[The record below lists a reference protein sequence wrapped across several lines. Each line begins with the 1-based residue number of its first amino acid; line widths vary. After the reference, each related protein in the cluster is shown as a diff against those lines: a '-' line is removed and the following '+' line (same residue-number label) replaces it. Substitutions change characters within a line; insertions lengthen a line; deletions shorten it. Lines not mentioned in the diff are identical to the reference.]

1 MLNLKTIFIFLITFV
16 LIGCEQ
22 DKKVEEKVE
31 ISVIEKTLTDG
42 ISHIGVIEPMHSAII
57 LSPSKGFVT
66 DLKAKFGDYVQKNAP
81 LITIS
86 DNELMNDLFTTLS
99 EHLLNQKQYADA
111 KNTFEDK
118 TSLLQAGVIA
128 KVEVNNAEIE
138 LQRAKITLLKSQM
151 HLQSISKKLNN
162 TNEPIKNLSL
172 EDLTTFFEKIEDR
185 GSVTINSPAEGFFI
199 PANIISLDDQI
210 KPISIGSKVES
221 GIAIGAISDLKH
233 VKITIQV
240 NEFEINQLVL
250 NMPVNIHLVADP
262 KMKFNGRIASIDLF
276 RFNTRLDEPTVYP
289 VTIEAETSEIMNA
302 GARCKITVNSKER
315 KAIMIPIDAI
325 YDIYTSP
332 YVVLKNGTKQTITIG
347 KTHFNEVEVIDGLKK
362 GDIIIKSK

>member
-1 MLNLKTIFIFLITFV
+1 MLNIKTIFIFLITLL

-22 DKKVEEKVE
+22 DKKIEEKVE
-31 ISVIEKTLTDG
+31 IKVIEKTLTDG
-42 ISHIGVIEPMHSAII
+42 ISHIGIIEPMHSAVI

-111 KNTFEDK
+111 KNTFDDK

-172 EDLTTFFEKIEDR
+172 EDLTTFFEKD
-185 GSVTINSPAEGFFI
+185 
-199 PANIISLDDQI
+199 
-210 KPISIGSKVES
+210 
-221 GIAIGAISDLKH
+221 
-233 VKITIQV
+233 
-240 NEFEINQLVL
+240 
-250 NMPVNIHLVADP
+250 
-262 KMKFNGRIASIDLF
+262 
-276 RFNTRLDEPTVYP
+276 
-289 VTIEAETSEIMNA
+289 
-302 GARCKITVNSKER
+302 
-315 KAIMIPIDAI
+315 
-325 YDIYTSP
+325 
-332 YVVLKNGTKQTITIG
+332 
-347 KTHFNEVEVIDGLKK
+347 
-362 GDIIIKSK
+362 